1 MPRAIASLSARADAP
16 PASDLS
22 SRGFT
27 DSLSSSFVG
36 GGIGLGQ
43 PGLVARKR
51 SLDNLENIPPT
62 GPDRSAPATG
72 PGIDKPSLSLLD
84 LAAQQLSQ
92 NQQKRRRAVITASS
106 PGGQHRM
113 ASNPRRVAQLPDNSF
128 LRSIASIPRPDKTVS
143 SKTQQTC
150 APSTVALP
158 STQSQQIVRPHHTP
172 QPQASA
178 AGNNC
183 TNTLRHSISG
193 GGATGA
199 AASSR
204 LRRLPKR
211 NLKPLDFSGL
221 HQPGPHHSA
230 KLATAKSATAA
241 DATGKRTASS
251 GSGAHSSGLAPIS
264 TNIPSLPVSPA
275 QSSPLAILPVDGLR
289 LPTSSPSIPLSRST
303 SVVSD
308 IGGSVH
314 PTPPNTEPR
323 RQSAFSGL
331 LASAYQRAATK
342 RSSKR
347 ALCFD
352 NSPSAEDESLREC
365 DAVLGPRCPV
375 IGVPGGLFETQK
387 SGIDSLRREQNE
399 RGKSMFSDMTRTV
412 QQAQQAFEAAV
423 TEQSTRGRPRGRQPK
438 ASPPSTGGK
447 TRGQQAAAATN
458 GKGASSKRPIS
469 ECKYCGKQYKYH
481 AKLASHEQHCSSRLE
496 ALLYSADEHEQHI
509 IHCVCGPR
517 HDRPVGERDDLPM
530 VQCDNCLLWL
540 HIECVGID
548 EDNLPEEYF
557 CPRCEDAFDHRR
569 GGSGMPAAPSTPK
582 RRNRPS
588 AASLIMSPESSRLA
602 TLLAGVPDA
611 DADADTDTDD
621 DLMLYK
627 AKKGGSS
634 LRRRKMAGSADE
646 HYSDLSSDDTMSIS
660 MSEAAQF
667 HRRGGGSV
675 KACKS
680 PIIPRMAQ
688 SEAGMS
694 PVHTPGHHSWRV
706 RSSVNG
712 TSQVVL
718 TDAPSSDFLG
728 LPLPETIFSEKP
740 GLAPSALV
748 RDGSMSIATGLC
760 SQQQSM
766 DDLAH
771 FLSTSQPQWSLAQLS
786 DMLGGG
792 AASGT
797 GDIIGGGNNGY
808 LDQALTDF
816 GLGLGASGSN
826 AGSVSATAGFDP
838 VAAPLSELV
847 NLPVDNDFSALLE
860 SIASGNAGPDGDPY
874 SSLSVDGSYG
884 GLLSD
889 DILLDLNTCMPISG
903 PLGAPSTVGGGR
915 LIGPR
920 RNSGEVNL
928 GSSSTITLMHD
939 TSSLCSQDNIQS
951 ATTRAPRVIP
961 PPPARPPPGMP
972 GMARGRSAGSTA
984 RNIVGGVSSSQAIP
998 SIQTAASKSLGAPAL
1013 STAMSL
1019 SLSSNPPST
1028 TGLSDLD
1035 VRQLLLG
1042 VGSSQVLDWPAEGDA
1057 LELELEGLINFDA

>member
-1 MPRAIASLSARADAP
+1 MTRAIASLSVRTDAP
-16 PASDLS
+16 AASDLPS
-22 SRGFT
+22 CGFT
-27 DSLSSSFVG
+27 DSLSSSFAG

-62 GPDRSAPATG
+62 GPDRSAPGT
-72 PGIDKPSLSLLD
+72 DRSSVSLLD

-113 ASNPRRVAQLPDNSF
+113 ASNPRRVAQLSDNSF
-128 LRSIASIPRPDKTVS
+128 LRSIASIPRHDKALG
-143 SKTQQTC
+143 SKTQQPR
-150 APSTVALP
+150 ASSSVALP
-158 STQSQQIVRPHHTP
+158 PTQSQQIVRPHHAP
-172 QPQASA
+172 QPQAS
-178 AGNNC
+178 NNG
-183 TNTLRHSISG
+183 TSTLRHSISG
-193 GGATGA
+193 SGAT
-199 AASSR
+199 ASSR

-221 HQPGPHHSA
+221 HQPGPPHSA

-241 DATGKRTASS
+241 DATGKCTASS
-251 GSGAHSSGLAPIS
+251 RLGAHSSGLPSIS
-264 TNIPSLPVSPA
+264 TNILSLPVSPA

-331 LASAYQRAATK
+331 LASAYQRASTK

-352 NSPSAEDESLREC
+352 NSPRVEDESLHEC

-375 IGVPGGLFETQK
+375 IGVPGGLFELQK
-387 SGIDSLRREQNE
+387 SGIDTLRREQNE
-399 RGKSMFSDMTRTV
+399 RGESMFSEMTRTV
-412 QQAQQAFEAAV
+412 RQAQRAFEAAV

-447 TRGQQAAAATN
+447 TRGQPAAAATS
-458 GKGASSKRPIS
+458 GKGAPSKRPIS

-548 EDNLPEEYF
+548 EDNLPEEFF

-569 GGSGMPAAPSTPK
+569 GGSGNGVPAAPGTPR
-582 RRNRPS
+582 RRNGPS

-611 DADADTDTDD
+611 DADTDTDE
-621 DLMLYK
+621 DLVLHK
-627 AKKGGSS
+627 TKKGDSS
-634 LRRRKMAGSADE
+634 LRRRKTAGGVDE
-646 HYSDLSSDDTMSIS
+646 HYSDLGSEDTMSIS

-667 HRRGGGSV
+667 HRRGGSV

-694 PVHTPGHHSWRV
+694 PVHTPSHHSRRV

-740 GLAPSALV
+740 GLDPSALV
-748 RDGSMSIATGLC
+748 RDGSMSIAPGLC
-760 SQQQSM
+760 TQQSM

-771 FLSTSQPQWSLAQLS
+771 FLSAAQPQWSLAQLS

-797 GDIIGGGNNGY
+797 GDIIGGINNTY

-816 GLGLGASGSN
+816 GLGLGTSGPN
-826 AGSVSATAGFDP
+826 VGPVPVTGGFDS

-860 SIASGNAGPDGDPY
+860 SIASGSAGPDGDPY

-903 PLGAPSTVGGGR
+903 PLGAPSTGGGGR

-920 RNSGEVNL
+920 RNSGEMDL

-939 TSSLCSQDNIQS
+939 TSSLCSQDNIRP

-972 GMARGRSAGSTA
+972 GMARGRSAGLAA
-984 RNIVGGVSSSQAIP
+984 RNIAGGVSSGQALP
-998 SIQTAASKSLGAPAL
+998 SIQSAMSKSLGAPAL

-1028 TGLSDLD
+1028 TGLGELD
-1035 VRQLLLG
+1035 VGQLLMG